1 MESRSDEI
9 RASVKRD
16 AVLRIL
22 AGEESVEGGAQR
34 LGISPV
40 EVASWRDLYVQGL
53 RDGQP
58 GTKRRWGY
66 PKLALALMLVAICV
80 LPVAGLASD
89 MVGGLYIFKPRDPAK
104 ADEINAN
111 FAQLKAWIEGKV
123 GSVEDSAS
131 SCSTVKTSSITATGA
146 AAAGSLSVSGTASI
160 GSGATINGDV
170 TIGSDTIP
178 GGDALTVSPS
188 TLTVHGKVVVPDN
201 ANKPIR
207 RVTFQG
213 LGDFPNRDTRYSTDR
228 WIAFIGG
235 FEANGDIKENGTG
248 EPLFRMRMDKEIT
261 TGTWFIRGEIFTNA
275 GEAWPNVEVIFVSK
289 DIATDSFG
297 APDPNDPLLR

>member
-22 AGEESVEGGAQR
+22 AGEASVEGAAQR

-58 GTKRRWGY
+58 GTKGRWGY
-66 PKLALALMLVAICV
+66 PKLVLALMLVAICV
-80 LPVAGLASD
+80 LPVAGLASEL
-89 MVGGLYIFKPRDPAK
+89 VGGLYIFKARDPAK
-104 ADEINAN
+104 ADEINSN

-123 GSVEDSAS
+123 GDVDNAAAGSSVNTDSIA
-131 SCSTVKTSSITATGA
+131 ATGA
-146 AAAGSLSVSGTASI
+146 ATAGSLSVSGTASL

-207 RVTFQG
+207 RVTFQS
-213 LGDFPNRDTRYSTDR
+213 LGDHPDVDTRYNYDE

-235 FEANGDIKENGTG
+235 FEANGNIKEDKYG
-248 EPLFRMRMDKEIT
+248 EPLLWLRLVK
-261 TGTWFIRGEIFTNA
+261 GTANNNWWIMGEISTD
-275 GEAWPNVEVIFVSK
+275 GLEVWPNVDVIFIRR
-289 DIATDSFG
+289 DIATDSFVPG
-297 APDPNDPLLR
+297 Q